1 MIPIILY
8 LVTLACIQRWELR
21 ESRRWQL
28 RFAERIWLAHEV
40 LANRAE
46 RKTT

>member
-1 MIPIILY
+1 MLTIITY
-8 LVTLACIQRWELR
+8 LVTLVCVQRWELS

-28 RFAERIWLAHEV
+28 RLAERIWLAHCV

-46 RKTT
+46 RKTK